1 MANNPRN
8 VGAQLTTNVQVAPQ
22 TVGAGVTDG
31 TGFERMPDQSQDGL
45 LSCVFAVSV
54 GAGTVNATDSLDA
67 VIQHSSD
74 DGATDAYTDY
84 TDPSTGQPAAVST
97 VEAATGVTPAT
108 VNVDL
113 SAAEQFVRARLTG
126 NAAYSA
132 ETAAWFTFGGSALK
146 PPGV

>member
-8 VGAQLTTNVQVAPQ
+8 VGAQLTTNTQVEPQ
-22 TVGAGVTDG
+22 TVGAGTTDG

-54 GAGTVNATDSLDA
+54 GAGTVNGTDSIDA

-84 TDPSTGQPAAVST
+84 TDPSTGQPAAITT
-97 VEAATGVTPAT
+97 VEAASTTET

-113 SAAEQFVRARLTG
+113 SAAEQFVRAHLTG